1 MTKEDYKKRA
11 DELYREYRQKQR
23 ELDKEYALSNNEVKV
38 GDIVSDNSQTIKVE
52 GIIIDSSYYGCTPTI
67 HFEGIRLTKKL
78 IPFKSGER
86 GCVYNVKNHIKQ
98 S

>member
-1 MTKEDYKKRA
+1 MTKEEYKQRTE
-11 DELYREYRQKQR
+11 ELYREYRQKQR

-38 GDIVSDNSQTIKVE
+38 GDIVFDSCITIKVE
-52 GIIIDSSYYGCTPTI
+52 SIKVEAYGGIPHAY
-67 HFEGIRLTKKL
+67 FEGPRLTKKL